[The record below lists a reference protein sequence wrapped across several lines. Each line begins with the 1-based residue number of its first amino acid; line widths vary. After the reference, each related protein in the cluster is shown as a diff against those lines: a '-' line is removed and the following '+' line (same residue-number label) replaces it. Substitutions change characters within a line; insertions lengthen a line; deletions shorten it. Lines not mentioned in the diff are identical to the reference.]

1 MEETVVES
9 KRAPAESTRSSTANL
24 LRQAISELED
34 ENYRKLDK
42 NDRRRVLADVIRR
55 TGVQPQVNRTDS
67 VLKALRERLAALG
80 S

>member
-1 MEETVVES
+1 M
-9 KRAPAESTRSSTANL
+9 AESTRSNTANL

-34 ENYRKLDK
+34 ENYRNLDK
-42 NDRRRVLADVIRR
+42 SDRRKVLADVIRR

-67 VLKALRERLAALG
+67 VLKALRERVAGLT